1 MPQSKTSQPS
11 SKKTKVVL
19 FSQTL
24 VVTGLVGF
32 IASLLLLGIA
42 NNPGNEPELSS
53 PAGQEEY
60 VPGEVIVKFKPVAK
74 GQLSKDVQ
82 PQKMGLVSVDEI
94 GKKNQAQKVEKVFKG
109 EEKNIT
115 SREEEKL
122 PKGVNTP
129 DLSAVYKMSF
139 PEDTD
144 VRKVIAEYEN
154 DPAVEYAEPNYKMET
169 SRTPNDPYLS
179 SSGTWGQAYDDLWGL
194 KKINAEYAWDT
205 NIGSAD
211 VIVAVIDTGVDYNHE
226 DLASNIWT
234 NSGEIAGNSIDDDG
248 NGYVDD
254 IHGYDFYNGDAD
266 PIDDHGHGTHCSGT
280 IAAVTNNNKGVAGT
294 SWNSQIMG
302 VKFLGAGGS
311 GWLSDA
317 VSSIEYAADN
327 GADVLSNSWGGW
339 GSSQTLQDAI
349 NYAYSKGTVV
359 VAAAGN
365 SNWDTSYYQPAGL
378 ENVVTVAATDY
389 TDSKASFS
397 NYGDEV
403 DVAAPGVDILSLK
416 ADGTSMGSTVGSN
429 YTRASGTSMACPHV
443 AGATAL
449 IWSENSNYTNQEVEQ
464 VLETTAD
471 DLGDIGF
478 DVYFGYGR
486 INALAALHG
495 EPLPVSTTYS
505 SISIDTSP
513 IYLGQYGTVTVTLK
527 NTYNIPISGKE
538 ITLSSNRGTDT
549 IIPLQ
554 THTNTEGKFLANI
567 TSTQT
572 GTSVITARDVTDG
585 VNINQTQAVTFAA
598 VPDTTAPGDVSSLS
612 LEAGNKQVQLSW
624 VNPPASDFAGV
635 KVVRKE
641 GSTPQNVSDGST
653 IYNGRASSYLNT
665 GLTNGTTYYYAVFSY
680 DEVPNYS
687 AGIRGNATPIAGTP
701 TVISNFRSIA
711 GNGQAVLTWSNPDD
725 SNFAGVKIV
734 RKEGG
739 NPQGPTDGTEVY
751 RGDGE
756 LHIDTGLATETVY
769 YYGAFSYNNA
779 GGYSNGIY
787 AVAGPISNDTSSPGT
802 ISGLKV
808 TPLDSKI
815 LLVWNNPSDADF
827 AGVKVVRKE
836 GSHPANAQDG
846 TTVYQGAG
854 TSYLD
859 TNLTNGATYYYTLFS
874 FDGSLNYSSVVPGS
888 RAQATPNSISII
900 TGAGPGGG
908 PQIRAFNDS
917 GVSTGLN
924 FFAYDQSFKG
934 GTRVTTGD
942 IDADGQDEIIVGAG
956 TGGGPQIRV
965 FESDGQAK
973 PIQFFAFHPD
983 SRTGVDVAAGDV
995 DGDGKDEIAVSQLA
1009 NGEAWVKVYRY
1020 DDGQTIMGEWLA
1032 FPAGV
1037 NSGATVAMGDV
1048 DRDGLAEVIVGAG
1061 TGGGP
1066 QVRVFEYN
1074 GEVKPI
1080 QFFAFHPDSRTGVD
1094 VAAGD
1099 VDGDGKDEIAVSQL
1113 ANGEAWVKVY
1123 RYNDEQTVITAFRAY
1138 SRGVM
1143 SGANIDLIDVDS
1155 DGETEIVTGAG
1166 NTGGPHVRAFE
1177 MYEPITSTSF
1187 LAYGNYFR
1195 GGVDVVGGRW

>member
-1 MPQSKTSQPS
+1 MPQPKTNKPS
-11 SKKTKVVL
+11 TKKPKAVF

-24 VVTGLVGF
+24 VVTGLAGF
-32 IASLLLLGIA
+32 LASFLLLGIA
-42 NNPGNEPELSS
+42 SS
-53 PAGQEEY
+53 PSDKSVPATPEGQVEY
-60 VPGEVIVKFKPVAK
+60 VPGEVIVKFKPVVK
-74 GQLSKDVQ
+74 GQLEKEAK

-94 GKKNQAQKVEKVFKG
+94 SKQNQAQKVEKVFKG
-109 EEKNIT
+109 EDKNIT
-115 SREEEKL
+115 SRDEEKL
-122 PKGVNTP
+122 PKGVNAP
-129 DLSAVYKMSF
+129 DLSTVYKMSF
-139 PEDTD
+139 SEYTD
-144 VRKVIAEYEN
+144 VQKVVAEYEN

-169 SRTPNDPYLS
+169 SLTPNDPYLS
-179 SSGTWGQAYDDLWGL
+179 STGTWGQSYDDLWGL
-194 KKINAEYAWDT
+194 KKTNVELAWDT
-205 NIGSAD
+205 NVGSAD
-211 VIVAVIDTGVDYNHE
+211 VLVAVIDTGIDYNHE
-226 DLASNIWT
+226 DLADNIWVNT
-234 NSGEIAGNSIDDDG
+234 DEIAGNSIDDDN

-254 IHGYDFYNGDAD
+254 VYGYDFYNNDAD
-266 PIDDHGHGTHCSGT
+266 PIDDHGHGTHVSGT
-280 IAAVTNNNKGVAGT
+280 IAAVTNNGKGVAGT
-294 SWNSQIMG
+294 SWNSKVMG
-302 VKFLGAGGS
+302 VKFLSGGGS
-311 GWLSDA
+311 GWISDA

-327 GADVLSNSWGGW
+327 GADIISNSWGGW
-339 GSSQTLQDAI
+339 GRSQTLQDAV
-349 NYAYSKGTVV
+349 NYAYSKGAMIT
-359 VAAAGN
+359 AAAGN
-365 SNWDTSYYQPAGL
+365 SNWDTSNYQPAGL

-389 TDSKASFS
+389 TDSRASFS

-403 DVAAPGVDILSLK
+403 DVAAPGVDTLSLK
-416 ADGTSMGSTVGSN
+416 AAGTSMGSAVGDK

-443 AGATAL
+443 SGAAAL
-449 IWSENSNYTNQEVEQ
+449 IWSENPNYTNQEVEQ
-464 VLETTAD
+464 ILETTAD

-478 DVYFGYGR
+478 DPYFGYGR
-486 INALAALHG
+486 INSLAGIQG
-495 EPLPVSTTYS
+495 EPLPVSATNSAISVDS
-505 SISIDTSP
+505 STVYI
-513 IYLGQYGTVTVTLK
+513 GQYATITITLK
-527 NTYNIPISGKE
+527 NTYNIPVSGKE

-549 IIPLQ
+549 ITPLQ
-554 THTNTEGKFLANI
+554 SHTNADGKFLANI
-567 TSTQT
+567 SSTST
-572 GTSVITARDVTDG
+572 GTSVISARDITDG
-585 VNINQTQAVTFAA
+585 VNINQTQAVNFAA
-598 VPDTTAPGDVSSLS
+598 APDTTAPGDISSPR

-624 VNPPASDFAGV
+624 VNPSASDFAGV

-641 GSTPQNVSDGST
+641 GSTPQNVTDGST
-653 IYNGRASSYLNT
+653 VYNGRASSYLNT
-665 GLTNGTTYYYAVFSY
+665 GLTNGTTYYYAIFSY

-687 AGIRGNATPIAGTP
+687 AGRRSAATPRVGTP
-701 TVISNFRSIA
+701 AVISNFRSVA

-802 ISGLKV
+802 VSGLKV

-836 GSHPANAQDG
+836 GDYPANAQDG

-859 TNLTNGATYYYTLFS
+859 SNLANGATYYYTLFS
-874 FDGSLNYSSVVPGS
+874 FDGSLNYSSVVTES
-888 RAQATPNSISII
+888 KAQATPNSINII
-900 TGAGPGGG
+900 TGTGPGGG
-908 PQIRAFNDS
+908 PQIRAFNDN
-917 GVSTGLN
+917 GDSTGLN
-924 FFAYDQSFKG
+924 FFAYDRNFKG

-1048 DRDGLAEVIVGAG
+1048 DRDGLAEIIVGAG

-1177 MYEPITSTSF
+1177 MYEPLGSISF

>member
-1 MPQSKTSQPS
+1 MPQPKTSWPS
-11 SKKTKVVL
+11 AKKPKVVF

-24 VVTGLVGF
+24 VVTGLAGF
-32 IASLLLLGIA
+32 LASLLFLGIV
-42 NNPGNEPELSS
+42 NNSNNEPVSS
-53 PAGQEEY
+53 FPEGQVEY
-60 VPGEVIVKFKPVAK
+60 VPGEVIVKFKPAVK
-74 GQLSKDVQ
+74 GQLEEEAK

-94 GKKNQAQKVEKVFKG
+94 SKKNQAQKVEKVFKG

-115 SREEEKL
+115 PREEEKS
-122 PKGVNTP
+122 PAGVNAP
-129 DLSAVYKMSF
+129 DLSTVYKMSF
-139 PEDTD
+139 SEDTD
-144 VRKVIAEYEN
+144 IQKVVAEYEN

-205 NIGSAD
+205 NTGSAD
-211 VIVAVIDTGVDYNHE
+211 VVVAVIDTGVDYSHE
-226 DLASNIWT
+226 DLAGNIWT
-234 NSGEIAGNSIDDDG
+234 NTDEIAGNSIDDDG

-254 IHGYDFYNGDAD
+254 VYGYDFYNGDAD

-280 IAAVTNNNKGVAGT
+280 IAAVTDNGKGVAGT

-302 VKFLGAGGS
+302 VKFLSAGGS

-339 GSSQTLQDAI
+339 GRSQTLQDSI

-365 SNWDTSYYQPAGL
+365 SNWDTSNYQPAGL

-416 ADGTSMGSTVGSN
+416 ADGTSMGSTVGSK

-449 IWSENSNYTNQEVEQ
+449 IWSENPNYTNQEVEQ
-464 VLETTAD
+464 VLEITAD
-471 DLGDIGF
+471 DLGDVGF

-486 INALAALHG
+486 LNALAGLQG
-495 EPLPVSTTYS
+495 EPLPVSAIYS
-505 SISIDTSP
+505 SIAVDTSP

-527 NTYNIPISGKE
+527 NTYNIPVSGKE
-538 ITLSSNRGTDT
+538 ITLSSNRGDDT

-554 THTNTEGKFLANI
+554 THTNADGKFLANI
-567 TSTQT
+567 ISTKA
-572 GTSVITARDVTDG
+572 GTSVISARDVTDG
-585 VNINQTQAVTFAA
+585 VDINQTQAVTFAVA
-598 VPDTTAPGDVSSLS
+598 PDTTAPGDVSGLR
-612 LEAGNKQVQLSW
+612 LEAGNKQIQLSW
-624 VNPPASDFAGV
+624 ANPSTSDFAGV
-635 KVVRKE
+635 KVIRKE
-641 GSTPQNVSDGST
+641 NSIPQSVTDGST
-653 IYNGRASSYLNT
+653 IYDGRATSYLDG
-665 GLTNGTTYYYAVFSY
+665 GLTNGVTYYYAVFSY

-687 AGIRGNATPIAGTP
+687 AGRRSVATPQAGIP
-701 TVISNFRSIA
+701 TVVSSFRSIA
-711 GNGQAVLTWSNPDD
+711 GNGQAVLTWINPDD
-725 SNFAGVKIV
+725 SNFNGVKIV

-739 NPQGPTDGTEVY
+739 NPQGPEDGTEVY

-756 LHIDTGLATETVY
+756 FHVDTGLATSTTY
-769 YYGAFSYNNA
+769 YYGAFSYNDS
-779 GGYSNGIY
+779 GEHSSGVY
-787 AVAGPISNDTSSPGT
+787 VTAGPISDDNKPPGSV
-802 ISGLKV
+802 SGLKV
-808 TPLDSKI
+808 APLDGKI
-815 LLVWNNPSDADF
+815 LLTWNNPSDADF
-827 AGVKVVRKE
+827 AGVKIVRKE
-836 GSHPANAQDG
+836 GNHPANAQDG

-859 TNLTNGATYYYTLFS
+859 SNLANGATYYYTLFS
-874 FDGSLNYSSVVPGS
+874 FDGSLNYSSVVAES
-888 RAQATPNSISII
+888 KASAVPNNVSVI

-908 PQIRAFNDS
+908 PQIRAFNDR
-917 GVSTGLN
+917 GYSTGLN
-924 FFAYDQSFKG
+924 FFAYDQNFKG
-934 GTRVTTGD
+934 GTRITTGD
-942 IDADGQDEIIVGAG
+942 IDADGRDEIIVGAG

-965 FESDGQAK
+965 FESDGQVK

-1020 DDGQTIMGEWLA
+1020 DDGQTIMGEWRA
-1032 FPAGV
+1032 FAAGV
-1037 NSGATVAMGDV
+1037 NSGATVAMGDI
-1048 DRDGLAEVIVGAG
+1048 DRDGLAEIIVGAG

-1066 QVRVFEYN
+1066 QIRVFEYN

-1123 RYNDEQTVITAFRAY
+1123 RYNNSQTVVSEFRAY
-1138 SRGVM
+1138 AAGVM
-1143 SGANIDLIDVDS
+1143 SGANVDLVDIDN
-1155 DGETEIVTGAG
+1155 DGQAEILTGAG
-1166 NTGGPHVRAFE
+1166 NTGSPHIRAFE
-1177 MYEPITSTSF
+1177 MYQPLDSTSF
-1187 LAYGNYFR
+1187 LAYGSYFR